1 MMTEK
6 ETAWPTIKRWLE
18 RCPKWVVV
26 VVGGV
31 CILVLTLKRW
41 LERWSKWVVVVVVV
55 VGVLCILGLILYCGE
70 TLGSRI
76 GYKASDGLSIRARF
90 ARDALI
96 AMAALTGLVMAGWRN
111 RALEQQAR
119 AATEQ
124 ATAANATAQAA
135 LENAKNAQNQSEL
148 DRARYASEQFSKGV
162 ELLAQVRGDN
172 EHALEARIGGIYA
185 LESLAKSNLEKYNST
200 VMKTLVAYI
209 RNNAQESAGKNSNEL
224 NRYRL
229 REDVKTAFSAL
240 KNLDELS
247 QETGKGKVGGSD
259 INFNHA
265 DFRNIEFG
273 TEIQWVDQVSLW
285 HAQLENADL
294 RWAKLHGA
302 SLISAKLHGAD
313 LSWAKLHGAD
323 FTRAELH
330 GADLYKAELHGADF
344 TNAELHGASLSGAK
358 LHGAD
363 LTGAKLHGA
372 KFVMAELHGADLT
385 RAELHGA
392 DLSESEFNLNYLSSV
407 SGYYINLPNI
417 KHKMMDRE
425 SQDHLATLLARSGLS
440 WEIGGVLDRC
450 NKSPNFNPHDY
461 ALEKVW
467 YDDSSPI
474 KNPPTLTDDYDWQS
488 LPEDLAKLYPLN
500 DDGDNKKKAL
510 FLHAVRINFAYR
522 GNPDG
527 KINGILGQDDY
538 LRKIFGRISVPLI

>member
-18 RCPKWVVV
+18 R
-26 VVGGV
+26 
-31 CILVLTLKRW
+31 W
-41 LERWSKWVVVVVVV
+41 LKWVVVVVV
-55 VGVLCILGLILYCGE
+55 VLCILGLILYCGE

-76 GYKASDGLSIRARF
+76 GYKASEGLSIRARF

-124 ATAANATAQAA
+124 AAAANATAQAA
-135 LENAKNAQNQSEL
+135 LENAKNAKNQSEL

-172 EHALEARIGGIYA
+172 KHALEARIGGIYA

-209 RNNAQESAGKNSNEL
+209 RNNAQESAGKNSNKL
-224 NRYRL
+224 NRHRL

-247 QETGKGKVGGSD
+247 QETGKGKVDRSD
-259 INFNHA
+259 INFDHA
-265 DFRNIEFG
+265 DFGNIEFG
-273 TEIQWVDQVSLW
+273 TEIQWVDQVSLR
-285 HAQLENADL
+285 HAKLENADL
-294 RWAKLHGA
+294 RLAELHGA
-302 SLISAKLHGAD
+302 N
-313 LSWAKLHGAD
+313 

-330 GADLYKAELHGADF
+330 GANLNWAKLHGANFTRAELHGANLNWAKLHGANFTEAELHGAGLYKAELHGANF
-344 TNAELHGASLSGAK
+344 TEAELHGASLSGAK

-363 LTGAKLHGA
+363 LSWAKLHGA
-372 KFVMAELHGADLT
+372 NFTKAELHGADFT
-385 RAELHGA
+385 GAELYGA
-392 DLSESEFNLNYLSSV
+392 SLSGSKFNSNYLSSV
-407 SGYYINLPNI
+407 CGYYIDIRKMEHNI
-417 KHKMMDRE
+417 MDRE

-450 NKSPNFNPHDY
+450 KKRPNFNPHDY
-461 ALEKVW
+461 ALDKVW
-467 YDDSSPI
+467 YDGSAPI
-474 KNPPTLTDDYDWQS
+474 ENPPTLTDDYDWQS

-527 KINGILGQDDY
+527 KINGILRQDDH
-538 LRKIFGRISVPLI
+538 LRKIFERMSVPLI